1 MSTPPPAPAA
11 DPDLLA
17 HATTALDVL
26 RLTGVHGDGPPARS
40 DLDAFHAHTAALYGL
55 LDSSVAACRPTDPA
69 TAGHLHAARIRL
81 WQAADQFHLAYHAR
95 PAAPAAPPPTPAH
108 PEGRTVLTICQRHQ
122 WCTAQ
127 VRRIATP
134 ADLRSPSPGL
144 PTP

>member
-17 HATTALDVL
+17 HATTVLDVL
-26 RLTGVHGDGPPARS
+26 RLTRAPGGGPPARRE
-40 DLDAFHAHTAALYGL
+40 LDAFHAHTVALYGL
-55 LDSSVAACRPTDPA
+55 LDSSASACQLTDPK
-69 TAGHLHAARIRL
+69 TARHLHAARILL
-81 WQAADQFHLAYHAR
+81 WQAADQLHLAYHSR
-95 PAAPAAPPPTPAH
+95 SAAPATPPPARPH

-122 WCTAQ
+122 LCTAG

-134 ADLRSPSPGL
+134 ADLRSPFPDT